1 MAKIHPDEAL
11 VASRRADIRRVY
23 RMIALGE
30 SKLDTLREFHG
41 LFPDADMLLPEAE
54 LRIAEAYAKEAPPH
68 G

>member
-11 VASRRADIRRVY
+11 AARRRADVRRVY

-30 SKLDTLREFHG
+30 DKLDILREFYD
-41 LFPDADMLLPEAE
+41 LLPDADMLLPEAE